1 MELLS
6 DVLFA
11 TLRMGT
17 PLVLVAMAALLSQQV
32 NLINIAVEGL
42 MLMGAFAAV
51 VIGAVVSDVWF
62 GVFSAVVVGVVMS
75 VVFCLLVVNLRA
87 NLIVTGLAINIF
99 ALGTTAYLLT
109 VLYGQRGSYRP
120 EQLGRIPVVNIPIV
134 EQIPFVGAVFS
145 GHTVTVYLSWLLVL
159 AVSVFLYRTQAGIH
173 IRAVGEHLNAARS
186 AGIGVKQNQYLALLL
201 AGAFAGLAGAQL
213 SLGNLSLFTD
223 NMTNGRGFIGLAA
236 MFFGRARPGRT
247 FIGAMLFGF
256 FEAIQLRMQSRLGVP
271 PQLVAII
278 PYLTVVVVLTIIS
291 VRGRAK
297 RAVT

>member
-120 EQLGRIPVVNIPIV
+120 EQLGRIPVVNIPLV
-134 EQIPFVGAVFS
+134 EQIPFVGPVFS

>member
-120 EQLGRIPVVNIPIV
+120 EQLGRIPVVNIPLV
-134 EQIPFVGAVFS
+134 EQIPFFGPVFS